1 MNLEQT
7 WLWYGPNDPV
17 TLKDIRQTGATG
29 IVTALYEEP
38 VGEAWTEEAIL
49 ERKRLIEWDDS
60 QTPAKPTG
68 LTWSVVESIPVH
80 EDIKLGKPSRDEYI
94 ETYSE
99 SLRNVGKAGIKTAC
113 YHFMP
118 VIDWTRTNL
127 SYELEDG
134 SKALAF
140 NIAEFAAFDV
150 FILQRPGAE
159 PGYSREVIEEAS
171 GLFQSMTSEQKAV
184 LQHTI
189 IAGLPGAEEGYSL
202 EQLRARLDEYKD
214 MTDEKYR
221 ENLYYFLEGIV
232 PVAEEADVKLAIHP
246 DDPPMPLFGL
256 PRIVST
262 EMDYELL
269 FKAHDSVYNGFTL
282 CSGSLGA
289 RADNDLIKIAERFG
303 ERVYFAHLRSIQRDN
318 KGSFYEAGHL
328 KGEVDM
334 YGLMVAILKE
344 QRRRLDRDPHAGRIP
359 MRPDHGHL
367 ILDDLRK
374 KTNPGYSAIGRLR
387 GLAELRG
394 LEMGILRSGVLDK

>member
-17 TLKDIRQTGATG
+17 SLKDIRQTGATG

-60 QTPAKPTG
+60 QAPAKPTG

-80 EDIKLGKPSRDEYI
+80 EDIKLGKPSRGGYMEKYR
-94 ETYSE
+94 E

-159 PGYSREVIEEAS
+159 ADYGREVIEEAN
-171 GLFQSMTSEQKAV
+171 GLFQSMTPEQKV
-184 LQHTI
+184 DLQHTI

-214 MTDEKYR
+214 MTDEEYR

-232 PVAEEADVKLAIHP
+232 PVAEVADVRLAIHP
-246 DDPPMPLFGL
+246 DDPPIPLLGL

-262 EMDYELL
+262 ERDYELL

-289 RADNDLIKIAERFG
+289 RADNEVTKMAERFG
-303 ERVYFAHLRSIQRDN
+303 ERLYFAHLRSIQRDN
-318 KGSFYEAGHL
+318 KGSFYEVGHL
-328 KGEVDM
+328 KGDVDM
-334 YGLMVAILKE
+334 YGLWWLSLKSKRE
-344 QRRRLDRDPHAGRIP
+344 GLTEIP
-359 MRPDHGHL
+359 MQ
-367 ILDDLRK
+367 
-374 KTNPGYSAIGRLR
+374 NVFQCGRTTGTLS
-387 GLAELRG
+387 L
-394 LEMGILRSGVLDK
+394 MT